1 MVHLRKERIL
11 AGSYNKLK
19 PKKYGPFK
27 ILKRISD
34 YSYLVDLLSDMTMS
48 KTFNVADLH
57 EYYPTEQL
65 YPDDNSGTSSFEEGE
80 TDTGDQDVR
89 QPAGQAKIT

>member
-1 MVHLRKERIL
+1 MEKSNARYKAAADKRREKVFKGDMVMVHLRKERIL
-11 AGSYNKLK
+11 AGSCNKLK

-48 KTFNVADLH
+48 KTFNVVALH
-57 EYYPTEQL
+57 KY
-65 YPDDNSGTSSFEEGE
+65 
-80 TDTGDQDVR
+80 
-89 QPAGQAKIT
+89 